1 VSYDL
6 RRMTQS
12 VPPGTPSASW
22 GTSTPGGLPAPVTAR
37 TSGLA
42 VASLVTGLFFWCF
55 LVPGIVAIVLG
66 HVALD
71 QIDRSGGT
79 VTGRGMAVAGIVLGW
94 IGIGLLGLG
103 VVVWFFTVLAI

>member
-1 VSYDL
+1 
-6 RRMTQS
+6 MNQP
-12 VPPGTPSASW
+12 PPGTPSASW
-22 GTSTPGGLPAPVTAR
+22 GTFTPGGQPAAATAR

-71 QIDRSGGT
+71 QIDRSGGA

-94 IGIGLLGLG
+94 IGIGLVGLG
-103 VVVWFFTVLAI
+103 VVAWFFTVLAI

>member
-1 VSYDL
+1 
-6 RRMTQS
+6 MTQPL
-12 VPPGTPSASW
+12 PPGTPSGSW
-22 GTSTPGGLPAPVTAR
+22 GTFTVGGPPTPATAK

-71 QIDRSGGT
+71 QIDRSGGA

-94 IGIGLLGLG
+94 VGIGLLGLG
-103 VVVWFFTVLAI
+103 VVAWFFTVLAI